1 MLSQHSVLPIQ
12 LLTSL
17 FSSNVKT
24 KCGFNADA
32 MLFYVTVARI
42 VPRYEEYILMDT
54 HTHTHTE
61 TYFFCTRNGIVSL
74 KNIDPEPYSNYIN
87 RNSV

>member
-1 MLSQHSVLPIQ
+1 M
-12 LLTSL
+12 
-17 FSSNVKT
+17 KT

-54 HTHTHTE
+54 HTHTH
-61 TYFFCTRNGIVSL
+61 RNILLLYKKWYCLS
-74 KNIDPEPYSNYIN
+74 KKH
-87 RNSV
+87 